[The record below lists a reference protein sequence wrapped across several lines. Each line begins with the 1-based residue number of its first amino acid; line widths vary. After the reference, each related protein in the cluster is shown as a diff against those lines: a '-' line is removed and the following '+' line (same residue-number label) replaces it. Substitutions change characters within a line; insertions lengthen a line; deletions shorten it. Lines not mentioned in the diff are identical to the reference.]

1 MNHDAQVMV
10 VGQRVPA
17 SSREEALLQF
27 AKGVFNR
34 LFDMSQGKEDSAA
47 DVPLLRVEVSS
58 TVKLSC
64 ALIVYKRC
72 THVLA
77 KRVCRADC
85 GLDQHI

>member
-1 MNHDAQVMV
+1 MV

-47 DVPLLRVEVSS
+47 DVPLLRVEVGYATLPCYHAHAILRHNKGSLRDS
-58 TVKLSC
+58 LPV
-64 ALIVYKRC
+64 
-72 THVLA
+72 
-77 KRVCRADC
+77 
-85 GLDQHI
+85 